1 MHAKGFNTHSVRFYQ
16 TDRTED
22 TKGLT
27 ALGESPFRRAAA
39 TYPRRFRLHGRMIY
53 HDMQRILTCVQS
65 LCDIEGEYCA
75 TNQFLGILRIVKGN
89 SGVCA
94 YALKLQEVSFAFLW
108 LGDESLL
115 VDGATMQ
122 ITVTQLA
129 IAIVVV
135 EVVRDGDTRWRSIG
149 NSGSCPAFVKTRNRT
164 TSFAF

>member
-1 MHAKGFNTHSVRFYQ
+1 
-16 TDRTED
+16 
-22 TKGLT
+22 
-27 ALGESPFRRAAA
+27 
-39 TYPRRFRLHGRMIY
+39 MIY

-75 TNQFLGILRIVKGN
+75 TNQFLRILRIVEGN

-129 IAIVVV
+129 IAIIVV

-149 NSGSCPAFVKTRNRT
+149 NSGSCPALIETRNRA